1 MRHEQRSSIGAVPR
15 NLAAFNTDFQDTD
28 RGGLLDLP
36 PLADPPAESSQPA
49 ERPGIDLGVVA
60 DKVVASLAGQ
70 VPRERVE
77 RLLVELLE
85 QELSGARVT
94 LFLPIFLH
102 RLACESL
109 HRERA
114 AGAAGGHAAR

>member
-1 MRHEQRSSIGAVPR
+1 MPREPLHTEAGPPR
-15 NLAAFNTDFQDTD
+15 NLAAFNTDFADTD

-36 PLADPPAESSQPA
+36 PAAAAPPAL
-49 ERPGIDLGVVA
+49 DLGAVA
-60 DKVVASLAGQ
+60 DKVVASLAGR

-85 QELSGARVT
+85 QEFSAARVT

-102 RLACESL
+102 RVACETL
-109 HRERA
+109 RQEQRNT
-114 AGAAGGHAAR
+114 AGSTRGGR